1 MLVYWL
7 FAIYPSD
14 RPTKC
19 AKVHIS
25 TQISFWQCLL
35 VIRYSHVGYWLF
47 AKWPQIDQPSV
58 PKFIFRPKYHF
69 DNVCWLFV
77 IRMLVIGYSPNGLRS
92 TNQVCQSSYFDPNI
106 ILTMSVGY
114 SLFGVGYWLFAKWP
128 QIDQPSVPKFI
139 FRPKYHF
146 DNVCWLFVIRMLVIG
161 YSPNGLR
168 STNQVCQSSYFD
180 PNIILTMSV
189 GYSLFGVGY
198 WLFAKWPQID
208 QPSVPK
214 FIFRPKYHFD
224 NVCWLFVI
232 RCWLLVIRQMA
243 SDRPTKCA
251 KVHISTQ
258 ISFWQCLLV
267 IRYSVLVIG
276 YSPNG
281 LRSTNQVCQSS
292 YFDPNIILTMSVG
305 YSLFGVGYW
314 LFAKWPQID
323 QPSVPKFIFRPKYH
337 FDNVCWLFVIRCWLL
352 VIRQMASDRP
362 TKCAK
367 VHISTQISFWQCLLV
382 IRYSVLVIGYSPNGL
397 RSTNQVCQSSYF
409 DPNIILTMSVGY
421 SLFGVGYW
429 LFAKWPQIDQPSVP
443 KFIFRPKYH
452 FDNVCWLFVIR
463 CWLLVI
469 RQMASD
475 RPTKCAKV
483 HISTQISFWQCLL
496 VIRYSHVGYWL
507 FAKWP
512 QIDQPSVPK
521 FIFRPKYHFDN
532 VCWLFVIRCWLLV
545 IRQMASDRPTKCAK
559 VHISTQISFWQCLLV
574 IRYSVLV
581 IGYSPNGLR
590 STNQVCQS
598 SYFDPN
604 IILTMSVGYSLFDVG
619 YWLFAKWPQ
628 IDQPSVPKFIFRPK
642 YHFDNVCWLFVI
654 RCWLL
659 VIRQMASDR
668 PTKCAKVHIS
678 TQISFWQC
686 LLVIRYSML
695 VIGYSPNGLRSTNQ
709 VCQSSYF
716 DPNIILTMSVGYSL
730 FDVGYW
736 LFAKW
741 PQIDQPSSQ
750 SSYFDPNINFHMS
763 FSLLVHISTQNV
775 PKFIFRPK

>member
-1 MLVYWL
+1 M
-7 FAIYPSD
+7 ASD

-35 VIRYSHVGYWLF
+35 VIRYSV
-47 AKWPQIDQPSV
+47 
-58 PKFIFRPKYHF
+58 
-69 DNVCWLFV
+69 
-77 IRMLVIGYSPNGLRS
+77 LVIGYSPNGLRT

-114 SLFGVGYWLFAKWP
+114 SLFGVGYWLFAKRP

-139 FRPKYHF
+139 FWPKYHF
-146 DNVCWLFVIRMLVIG
+146 KV
-161 YSPNGLR
+161 
-168 STNQVCQSSYFD
+168 
-180 PNIILTMSV
+180 
-189 GYSLFGVGY
+189 
-198 WLFAKWPQID
+198 
-208 QPSVPK
+208 
-214 FIFRPKYHFD
+214 HFD

-469 RQMASD
+469 RQ
-475 RPTKCAKV
+475 K
-483 HISTQISFWQCLL
+483 
-496 VIRYSHVGYWL
+496 
-507 FAKWP
+507 
-512 QIDQPSVPK
+512 
-521 FIFRPKYHFDN
+521 
-532 VCWLFVIRCWLLV
+532 
-545 IRQMASDRPTKCAK
+545 ASDRPTKCAK

-604 IILTMSVGYSLFDVG
+604 IILTMSVGYSLFGVG
-619 YWLFAKWPQ
+619 Y
-628 IDQPSVPKFIFRPK
+628 
-642 YHFDNVCWLFVI
+642 
-654 RCWLL
+654 
-659 VIRQMASDR
+659 
-668 PTKCAKVHIS
+668 
-678 TQISFWQC
+678 
-686 LLVIRYSML
+686 
-695 VIGYSPNGLRSTNQ
+695 
-709 VCQSSYF
+709 CQSSYF
-716 DPNIILTMSVGYSL
+716 DPNSQFWHFPFGYSHL
-730 FDVGYW
+730 VFGYSPY
-736 LFAKW
+736 KCKTEMC
-741 PQIDQPSSQ
+741 Q
-750 SSYFDPNINFHMS
+750 SSYFDPNS
-763 FSLLVHISTQNV
+763 QFSQCLFLIGYSHLVFGYSPYNLQMQFRDV
-775 PKFIFRPK
+775 PKFIFRPQ